1 MKKEFLAGV
10 FLISLAVLSG
20 CSSSQDSGQTAEEL
34 NNAILSEVNMQNQA
48 AEGEAAKPLT
58 GIKYLNYG
66 GDINRGDDVGIKD
79 IRETKFLVF
88 PDKHSSNIYLIDKL
102 NFEQWSAS
110 QKMPAKLIET
120 TQFYKGEIK
129 NVSRG
134 YKGINEDFT
143 YYEIL
148 ELDLMS
154 EVAEVPQYN

>member
-1 MKKEFLAGV
+1 M
-10 FLISLAVLSG
+10 ISLTVLSG

-34 NNAILSEVNMQNQA
+34 NNAILSEVNTQNQA
-48 AEGEAAKPLT
+48 AEGAAAKPLT
-58 GIKYLNYG
+58 GTKYLNYG
-66 GDINRGDDVGIKD
+66 GDINGGDDVGIKD
-79 IRETKFLVF
+79 IKKTRFLVF

-102 NFEQWSAS
+102 NFDQWSAS
-110 QKMPAKLIET
+110 QKIPVKLTET

-148 ELDLMS
+148 EIDLMS